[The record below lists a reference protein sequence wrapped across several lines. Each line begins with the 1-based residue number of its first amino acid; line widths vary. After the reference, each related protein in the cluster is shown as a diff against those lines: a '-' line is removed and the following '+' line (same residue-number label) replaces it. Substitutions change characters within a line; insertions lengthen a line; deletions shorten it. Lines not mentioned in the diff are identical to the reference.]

1 MTEDLKISA
10 VVLAA
15 GQSSRMEGQHK
26 LTLDV
31 GGEPMI
37 RRTVKAV
44 SAIAPVEAIVV
55 TGFAATG
62 ITSALA
68 GLPVR
73 CIHNP
78 RYGEGQQTSVA
89 VGVRSLRHFCHAVMV
104 VPGDQCLLTPAHLAD
119 LVSAFRRAGDRSIVV
134 PFHKGRRGNPVLF
147 ASHHIP
153 EIAAGGFATGCRHL
167 VERNADK
174 VAQVEFESDAYVV
187 DCDTPADYAA
197 LLARIEGEVNCPS

>member
-1 MTEDLKISA
+1 VTEDLKISTI
-10 VVLAA
+10 VLAA
-15 GQSSRMEGQHK
+15 GQSSRMEGKHK
-26 LTLDV
+26 LMLDV
-31 GGEPMI
+31 GGDPMI
-37 RRTVKAV
+37 HRTVKAV
-44 SAIAPVEAIVV
+44 LGIAPVEAVVV
-55 TGFAATG
+55 TGFAAG
-62 ITSALA
+62 DVTSALT

-89 VGVRSLRHFCHAVMV
+89 VGLRSLQHFCHAVMV
-104 VPGDQCLLTPAHLAD
+104 VPGDQCLLTSAHLAD
-119 LVSAFRRAGDRSIVV
+119 LVSAFRHAGDRSIIV

-153 EIAAGGFATGCRHL
+153 EIAAEGLAIGCRHL

-174 VAQVEFESDAYVV
+174 VARIEFESDAYVI

-197 LLARIEGEVNCPS
+197 LLARIEGEVTCPS